1 MVYSPV
7 PAPSSFGDPGSSQE
21 PSLVFPERLE
31 TQFTPGMDAQAVLSY
46 LRETIE
52 AGTSSLDDSLNVIS
66 EAAQLLTGGTGAA
79 VAMMRDGSVVCVGR
93 SGETAPPLGARLSLD
108 SGISGECLRTGTLL
122 RCDDAFE
129 DNLADPEVCRELGLR
144 SIVALPLRGSA
155 GVIGIL
161 EAFSSR
167 PQAFSEEQ
175 IYFLGQLSELAKA
188 AHEREPSSNT
198 AVAPEPQSEES
209 EPEPALSSPA
219 ISVAAAVAVENPPA
233 LAKRQ
238 RPVGVYIR
246 QYWGMAA
253 AIIALV
259 VVIGSWILRPEPAR
273 QPARISST
281 PTRSAPPSSSLAAP
295 APSAT
300 VGAAL
305 SYKPSPARALPD
317 NGSSG
322 AVVRPAPPPSR
333 AQATVV
339 RRAVTDAEKA
349 AYSTGSTEANQP
361 APEES
366 TGNVISAPQMT
377 RPMATSD
384 VSELVSG
391 TPSLPKLSP
400 PVSQGTRGG
409 TLDRKVVPIY
419 PRQALETRIQG
430 DVILEATV
438 AENGQIQNLV
448 VISGHPLLANAAVEA
463 VSKWH
468 YHPYLLNG
476 EPVRK
481 QTRIT
486 VTFKLPN

>member
-1 MVYSPV
+1 
-7 PAPSSFGDPGSSQE
+7 
-21 PSLVFPERLE
+21 
-31 TQFTPGMDAQAVLSY
+31 MDAQAVLSY

-52 AGTSSLDDSLNVIS
+52 AGTSSLDDSLNALS

-129 DNLADPEVCRELGLR
+129 DDLADPEVCRELGLR
-144 SIVALPLRGSA
+144 SIVASPLRGST

-175 IYFLGQLSELAKA
+175 IYFLAQLSELAEA
-188 AHEREPSSNT
+188 ANEREHTSKT
-198 AVAPEPQSEES
+198 GVAPEPESEES
-209 EPEPALSSPA
+209 ETEAVQGPPR
-219 ISVAAAVAVENPPA
+219 ISVAPPEAVENPPA
-233 LAKRQ
+233 FAHRQ

-246 QYWGMAA
+246 QYWAMAA
-253 AIIALV
+253 GVIALLV
-259 VVIGSWILRPEPAR
+259 VVGSWILRPEPAR
-273 QPARISST
+273 RPARISST
-281 PTRSAPPSSSLAAP
+281 PTRSGPPASSLATP

-317 NGSSG
+317 NASSR
-322 AVVRPAPPPSR
+322 AVVRLAPPPSP

-339 RRAVTDAEKA
+339 RRAVTGAEKA
-349 AYSTGSTEANQP
+349 AYSSSSAEANQP
-361 APEES
+361 TREES
-366 TGNVISAPQMT
+366 TRIMIPAPQIT
-377 RPMATSD
+377 PSIATSD
-384 VSELVSG
+384 VSQLVSA
-391 TPSLPKLSP
+391 TPTLPKLSP

-430 DVILEATV
+430 DVILEATI
-438 AENGQIQNLV
+438 AENGQVQNLV
-448 VISGHPLLANAAVEA
+448 VVSGHPLLANAAVEA

-476 EPVRK
+476 EPVQK

>member
-21 PSLVFPERLE
+21 PSLVAPERLE
-31 TQFTPGMDAQAVLSY
+31 TQFTPAMDAPAVLSY

-52 AGTSSLDDSLNVIS
+52 AGTSSLDDSLNAVS

-129 DNLADPEVCRELGLR
+129 DDLADPEVCRELGLR
-144 SIVALPLRGSA
+144 SIVALHLRGST

-175 IYFLGQLSELAKA
+175 IYFLAQLSELAEA
-188 AHEREPSSNT
+188 ANEREHTSKT
-198 AVAPEPQSEES
+198 GVAPEPESEES
-209 EPEPALSSPA
+209 EPEPAPA
-219 ISVAAAVAVENPPA
+219 PPRISVAPPEAVENPPA
-233 LAKRQ
+233 FAHRQ
-238 RPVGVYIR
+238 PVAVYIR
-246 QYWGMAA
+246 QYWSTAA
-253 AIIALV
+253 AVIALLV
-259 VVIGSWILRPEPAR
+259 VVGSWILRPEPAR
-273 QPARISST
+273 RPAWISST
-281 PTRSAPPSSSLAAP
+281 PTRSGPPSSSLAAP

-317 NGSSG
+317 NRSSR
-322 AVVRPAPPPSR
+322 AVVRLAPPPSP
-333 AQATVV
+333 APATVV
-339 RRAVTDAEKA
+339 RHALTGAEKA
-349 AYSTGSTEANQP
+349 AYSSSSAEANQP
-361 APEES
+361 TQEES
-366 TGNVISAPQMT
+366 TRTMIPAPQIT
-377 RPMATSD
+377 PSATS
-384 VSELVSG
+384 ELSQLVPA
-391 TPSLPKLSP
+391 TPTLPKLSP

-419 PRQALETRIQG
+419 PRQALETRIEG
-430 DVILEATV
+430 NVILEATI
-438 AENGQIQNLV
+438 AENGQVRNLV
-448 VISGHPLLANAAVEA
+448 VVSGHPLLANAAVEA

-476 EPVRK
+476 EPVQK